1 MRNYGRSERNSHF
14 WSPSVVAFERFFS
27 FCSSSISE
35 IKSEVGKQ
43 LQLQTGEGEG
53 EGIDF
58 MANCAFCDQKRN
70 QEFKGL
76 VT

>member
-1 MRNYGRSERNSHF
+1 MRNYGPSERNSHF
-14 WSPSVVAFERFFS
+14 WSPSVVAFKRFFS

-43 LQLQTGEGEG
+43 LQLQTGG

-58 MANCAFCDQKRN
+58 MAIALFVIRN
-70 QEFKGL
+70 ETKNFKGW
-76 VT
+76 

>member
-1 MRNYGRSERNSHF
+1 M
-14 WSPSVVAFERFFS
+14 AFKRFFS
-27 FCSSSISE
+27 FCSFIISE
-35 IKSEVGKQ
+35 IKSEVEKQ
-43 LQLQTGEGEG
+43 LQLQAGRG

-70 QEFKGL
+70 QKFKGS

>member
-1 MRNYGRSERNSHF
+1 MRNYGPSERNSHF
-14 WSPSVVAFERFFS
+14 WSPSVVAFKRFFS
-27 FCSSSISE
+27 FRSSSISE

-43 LQLQTGEGEG
+43 LQLQTGGGE

-58 MANCAFCDQKRN
+58 MANCALCDQKRN
-70 QEFKGL
+70 PKFKGL

>member
-1 MRNYGRSERNSHF
+1 M
-14 WSPSVVAFERFFS
+14 AFKRFFS
-27 FCSSSISE
+27 FCSFSISE

-43 LQLQTGEGEG
+43 LQLQAGGG
-53 EGIDF
+53 AEGIDF

-70 QEFKGL
+70 QKFKGL

>member
-1 MRNYGRSERNSHF
+1 M
-14 WSPSVVAFERFFS
+14 AFKRFFS
-27 FCSSSISE
+27 FCSFSISE

-43 LQLQTGEGEG
+43 LQLQAG

-70 QEFKGL
+70 QKFKGL